1 MSPLQH
7 TVGPAQRLLVV
18 GGTGMLLGTV
28 EGLLADGHE
37 LWVLARRTPALE
49 HPRLHP
55 LVVDYGDAT
64 GLDTALTH
72 VTGAAGPFDG
82 AVVWTHSSA
91 PHAPEV
97 VARHVA
103 GPFLHV
109 LGSTTADPSR
119 PRPTPDWAG
128 AGYRTMVLGFVREAD
143 HSRWLTNPEIAA
155 GVLEAWRTGAA
166 RTVVG
171 TVEPWSARP

>member
-1 MSPLQH
+1 MTRAARP
-7 TVGPAQRLLVV
+7 QRLLVV

-37 LWVLARRTPALE
+37 LWVLARRAPALE

-55 LVVDYGDAT
+55 LLVDYGDAAALDATLTRAT
-64 GLDTALTH
+64 GT
-72 VTGAAGPFDG
+72 AGPFDG
-82 AVVWTHSSA
+82 AIVWAHSSA

-97 VARHVA
+97 VARHIS

-109 LGSTTADPSR
+109 LGSATADPSR
-119 PRPTPDWAG
+119 PHPTPGWAG
-128 AGYRTMVLGFVREAD
+128 EGYRTVVLGFVREAGR
-143 HSRWLTNPEIAA
+143 SRWLTNPEIAA
-155 GVLEAWRTGAA
+155 GVLEAWRSGAA